1 MEKKVGCVIAYGKK
15 HTNYGTSLV
24 GYALIKK
31 IQQLGYSVEVINYI
45 KQFTFMQKVNWIIN
59 SLRCGMGKQI
69 LKRLAV
75 RKNIK
80 NNPAYAKNISVRT
93 NTVYEYKKKKL
104 IPIFKDYKGFDA
116 LQAGSRNYDVVVV
129 GSDQVWLPH
138 GLPTKFFNLL
148 FVDDNVRKVAY
159 ASSFGVSEIPKFQHE
174 ATGKYLDR
182 FYKISVR
189 EQNGKKI
196 VDSLSNNTAE
206 VVADPTMLLTR
217 EEWEKEISENIS
229 ASTEENKKIAEKGGY
244 IFCYFLG
251 SNSDARK
258 AAMELKKETNL
269 PIITLR
275 HMDEYVETDEQFGD
289 EAPYS
294 VDANDFIRYIAN
306 ADYVC
311 TDSFHCTVFSIL
323 FHKKFMTF
331 YRFTQTS
338 KTGRNSRIDSLFEL
352 TKISKSHIFKG
363 DISGIFESI
372 SWDTV
377 DEQINILRNNSIRFL
392 EDSLK

>member
-1 MEKKVGCVIAYGKK
+1 
-15 HTNYGTSLV
+15 
-24 GYALIKK
+24 
-31 IQQLGYSVEVINYI
+31 
-45 KQFTFMQKVNWIIN
+45 
-59 SLRCGMGKQI
+59 
-69 LKRLAV
+69 
-75 RKNIK
+75 
-80 NNPAYAKNISVRT
+80 
-93 NTVYEYKKKKL
+93 
-104 IPIFKDYKGFDA
+104 
-116 LQAGSRNYDVVVV
+116 
-129 GSDQVWLPH
+129 
-138 GLPTKFFNLL
+138 
-148 FVDDNVRKVAY
+148 
-159 ASSFGVSEIPKFQHE
+159 
-174 ATGKYLDR
+174 
-182 FYKISVR
+182 
-189 EQNGKKI
+189 
-196 VDSLSNNTAE
+196 
-206 VVADPTMLLTR
+206 
-217 EEWEKEISENIS
+217 
-229 ASTEENKKIAEKGGY
+229 
-244 IFCYFLG
+244 
-251 SNSDARK
+251 
-258 AAMELKKETNL
+258 
-269 PIITLR
+269 
-275 HMDEYVETDEQFGD
+275 MDEYVETDEQFGD

>member
-24 GYALIKK
+24 GYALINK

-59 SLRCGMGKQI
+59 SLRCSMGRQI
-69 LKRLAV
+69 MKRIAV
-75 RKNIK
+75 RKNLK

-116 LQAGSRNYDVVVV
+116 LQAGSKNYDVVVV

-189 EQNGKKI
+189 EQKGKEI
-196 VDSLSNNTAE
+196 VDTLSHNTAE

-217 EEWEKEISENIS
+217 EEWEKEISEDIS
-229 ASTEENKKIAEKGGY
+229 ASTEENKKRAEMGGY

-258 AAMELKKETNL
+258 AAMDLKKKTNL

-275 HMDEYVETDEQFGD
+275 HMDEYVETDELFGD
-289 EAPYS
+289 EAPYN

-323 FHKKFMTF
+323 FHKQFMTF
-331 YRFTQTS
+331 YRFAHSS
-338 KTGRNSRIDSLFEL
+338 KTGRNSRIDSLFEI
-352 TKISKSHIFKG
+352 TKISKERIFSG
-363 DISGIFESI
+363 QIDNIFNDIDWVI
-372 SWDTV
+372 V
-377 DEQINILRNNSIRFL
+377 DEHVKKMRIDSIVFL
-392 EDSLK
+392 KEALK